1 MGPWR
6 DQCDVERETSTF
18 VHWCNTSRPHLALGA
33 IAPQQAENQH
43 EITRKKASST
53 PLHETRDLAGQF
65 NDYITLALHPLRGA
79 APFTGRYTRSERV
92 QCPRIGCNAHGS
104 GVPRSQ
110 TRTTAEH
117 GTPQHER
124 KRPQRPY
131 MKPVTWQTCDSPRC
145 TSLRESISAAACS
158 ISLTLVEYACS
169 NRIDRTKE
177 FSCPV

>member
-1 MGPWR
+1 MARPMR
-6 DQCDVERETSTF
+6 CRKRNSTC

-43 EITRKKASST
+43 AITRKKAAST
-53 PLHETRDLAGQF
+53 SLHETRDLAGQL
-65 NDYITLALHPLRGA
+65 NGYITLALHPLRGA
-79 APFTGRYTRSERV
+79 TPFTGRYTRSERV

-110 TRTTAEH
+110 TRTTAEP
-117 GTPQHER
+117 GIPQPER
-124 KRPQRPY
+124 KRPKRPY
-131 MKPVTWQTCDSPRC
+131 ARPGTRQACDSPRC
-145 TSLRESISAAACS
+145 TSLRDSRSAATCS